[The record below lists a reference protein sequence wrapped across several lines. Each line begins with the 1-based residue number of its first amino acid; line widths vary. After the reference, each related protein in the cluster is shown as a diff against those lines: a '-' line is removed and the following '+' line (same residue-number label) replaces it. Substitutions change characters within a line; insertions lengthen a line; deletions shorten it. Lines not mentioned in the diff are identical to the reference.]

1 MRDRLQICVRVRSE
15 RLRGLPVAR
24 EALVWSVRSLRA
36 AGAEVPFVGVGP
48 QTFALHRSRGKFRFF
63 FVCDNTANF
72 VKVLQNFVSARNT

>member
-36 AGAEVPFVGVGP
+36 AGAEVQAQRAYRSCVRGGGYENIPYYTVLTFLSTL
-48 QTFALHRSRGKFRFF
+48 QTQQF
-63 FVCDNTANF
+63 TAC
-72 VKVLQNFVSARNT
+72 